1 MDGAPLSAD
10 TSNTRE
16 TFAIL
21 LDNGRPSPKHEP
33 IPCESTA
40 IARARQAPADDPH
53 DSVVGARLVRAAD
66 PSCNGVITPARMRRA
81 LVAEGAEKRS
91 DKALNKWLE
100 YLKFNSC
107 LHLSHNSIRITPNSI
122 IFHIAADPFRSSHNG
137 FPACIVSQTSTSR
150 DEYSSEQFPTLNRVA
165 FSRRLPRR
173 WASVPT
179 RRTKRGTWRLR

>member
-1 MDGAPLSAD
+1 
-10 TSNTRE
+10 
-16 TFAIL
+16 
-21 LDNGRPSPKHEP
+21 
-33 IPCESTA
+33 
-40 IARARQAPADDPH
+40 
-53 DSVVGARLVRAAD
+53 
-66 PSCNGVITPARMRRA
+66 MRRA
-81 LVAEGAEKRS
+81 LVAKGAEKRS